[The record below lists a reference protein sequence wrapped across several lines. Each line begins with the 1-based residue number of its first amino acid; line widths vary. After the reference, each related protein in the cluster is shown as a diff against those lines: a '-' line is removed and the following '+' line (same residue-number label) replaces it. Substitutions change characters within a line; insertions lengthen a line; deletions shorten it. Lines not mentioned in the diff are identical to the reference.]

1 MSKKYQKNTTALNS
15 NVKKV
20 MYCRVSSNDQNLDRQ
35 KENLEGIDL
44 LVEDKISGSTEF
56 FSRDG
61 GRVIKELIDE
71 GVQFTLYV
79 SHVDRCG
86 RNALDIL
93 STVKYCTA
101 HGVNINFYQQGFCTL
116 DDSKNENP
124 VTKLILSILLS
135 VAELTRSQIRDSQRA
150 GIRLSRLKH
159 PERWTGRRKGSSES
173 VEDFLNKKS
182 NQLALSL
189 LKQNK
194 FTLAQISKLSG
205 RSVNSILKLKRIYC
219 VQEGKKTAQR
229 SYTKDIPNDEGS
241 EAI

>member
-1 MSKKYQKNTTALNS
+1 MIPLNCNIKNI
-15 NVKKV
+15 K
-20 MYCRVSSNDQNLDRQ
+20 YCRVSSQTQNLDRQ
-35 KENLEGIDL
+35 EENLEGIDL
-44 LVEDKISGSTEF
+44 LISDKVSGASEF
-56 FSRDG
+56 FSREG
-61 GRVIKELIDE
+61 GRQIKELIDN
-71 GVQFTLYV
+71 GVQFTLHV

-101 HGVNINFYQQGFCTL
+101 HGININFYQQGFCTL
-116 DDSKNENP
+116 DEAKNENP

-135 VAELTRSQIRDSQRA
+135 VAELTRSQIRETQRA

-159 PERWTGRRKGSSES
+159 PERWTGRRKGSRES

-205 RSVNSILKLKRIYC
+205 RSVNSVLKLKRIYY
-219 VQEGKKTAQR
+219 VKEGK
-229 SYTKDIPNDEGS
+229 
-241 EAI
+241 